1 MLLSRASL
9 GVLVVRPSG
18 LAARSGEDRDSSI
31 ELSGAAQRQPEGCIS
46 RKSAFEK
53 VVEINAPVGR
63 VWRALTDFEEFGEW
77 FRVKLDGPFEPGAVS
92 RGEMT
97 YPGFEGWPWLATV
110 ERMEPERLFSFR
122 WHDYDSKSGVD
133 VAEQPAT
140 LVEFRLQ
147 AIPEGTRLTITES
160 GFSAIPDPRRFEVLR
175 DNTQGWNIQARNI
188 LAHVASAH

>member
-1 MLLSRASL
+1 MMNT
-9 GVLVVRPSG
+9 
-18 LAARSGEDRDSSI
+18 EDRI
-31 ELSGAAQRQPEGCIS
+31 
-46 RKSAFEK
+46 EK
-53 VVEINAPVGR
+53 VVEIKAPVAR
-63 VWRALTDFEEFGEW
+63 VWRALTDSEEFGEW

-147 AIPEGTRLTITES
+147 AIPVGTRLTITES
-160 GFSAIPDPRRFEVLR
+160 GFSAIPDPRRLEVLR
-175 DNTQGWNIQARNI
+175 DNTQGWSIQARNI
-188 LAHVASAH
+188 VAHVASAH